1 VTAPGTLPDPRWRT
15 AARTRRGHLGAPRCY
30 KSAAAEKEV
39 IDIDEEEA
47 MEIELNEEEEQE
59 LQLQHDEEVEANRTQ
74 MEQELL
80 DTGQSD
86 GE

>member
-1 VTAPGTLPDPRWRT
+1 
-15 AARTRRGHLGAPRCY
+15 
-30 KSAAAEKEV
+30 V